1 MNAADEH
8 GIIHPEAC
16 RDPIDSLRQQPHESI
31 SQSQDQSADNNNKI
45 DDVTVAPSG
54 GSDIILSNPCSTDLN
69 TTPATA
75 TAPVGGGAGSSD
87 GMTMGGGHIGRTEE
101 IRPLLLRTFQE
112 ICEIA
117 RPEVAAAAI
126 VAGACKVCNLLG
138 KSEEACGG

>member
-16 RDPIDSLRQQPHESI
+16 RDPIDSLRQHPHQII
-31 SQSQDQSADNNNKI
+31 SQPQDQSAHNNNKI
-45 DDVTVAPSG
+45 DGVTAAPSG
-54 GSDIILSNPCSTDLN
+54 GSNITLSNPCSTDLN

-75 TAPVGGGAGSSD
+75 TVPVGGGTGSSD
-87 GMTMGGGHIGRTEE
+87 GMTRGGSHIGRAEE

-126 VAGACKVCNLLG
+126 VTGACKV
-138 KSEEACGG
+138 